1 MDQILADIILKNA
14 SVFTATGK
22 NENYTAL
29 AIKEDSIIHLGHEED
44 TMGLAHD
51 QTVVYDL
58 EGKTVL
64 PGFCDAHAHGV
75 MGGRL
80 INHCLLS
87 TGKTLDDYVAIIKKY
102 NDTHSKN
109 SHIMGFGWAHAPF
122 GSNGPDKKILDK
134 IIPNKPAAF
143 LSIDYHSCWVNSAA
157 LKMAGID
164 SNTSDPDGGKFERY
178 EGTNEP
184 SGCLRESAATNMVL
198 NKLPEPSDED
208 WKSAIKTYQQK
219 AAEHGITGLF
229 DAGVLNHSQMK
240 AFGAVSE
247 LDDSGGV
254 NMRIAQSYVLDPDKG
269 VEQVD
274 AVEKAFQQYG
284 KGKNYQV
291 RVAKIFMDGAI
302 EGHTGFLIEP
312 YADRDGFFGKP
323 VWDQQVFNDTVTEL
337 DKRGIQ
343 VHVHTIG
350 DGAVQAALNGFEKA
364 KLENGPRDAR
374 HTQAHIELAD
384 ENDIKRFAAMGVYA
398 SFQPA
403 WFYMDNNYFEET
415 IPLLSKPRSDRRYML
430 KNFMD
435 AGVTVAFGSDWPWG
449 NVTSSMNPLDNIGT
463 AVTRENP
470 GDNMLKSYES
480 TQRIDLV
487 TALKNHTIG
496 GAMQNF
502 NDKITGTLEVGK
514 KADIA
519 VLDTDIFK
527 LEPEEL
533 FKVKVWMTL
542 FDGGIV
548 YTKDQ

>member
-134 IIPNKPAAF
+134 IIPDKPAAF

-208 WKSAIKTYQQK
+208 WKSAIKTYQHK

-274 AVEKAFQQYG
+274 AVENAFQQYG

-312 YADRDGFFGKP
+312 YADREGFFGKP